1 MVTSNRKT
9 LGCVFGSLLLLW
21 SGCSTPN
28 GTDNL
33 TPVTP
38 QPDSASMKPGLAVR
52 YVSAKVRHV
61 DAIEAISGGT
71 VGRPLP
77 QLNYHSGTGSVLTSI
92 YADFVGA
99 KIRGFINFEQPG
111 HWLMT
116 AESNDGVRV
125 RLNDQVIIEDPDVH
139 ADRFSNTAE
148 LNIAAAGWYK
158 LEITYFER
166 KSTSTLKLYW
176 QRPDS
181 SEFEIVP
188 AAAFGY
194 LP

>member
-1 MVTSNRKT
+1 MVGWNRRT
-9 LGCVFGSLLLLW
+9 LGHALAGILLLCA
-21 SGCSTPN
+21 GCSATV
-28 GTDNL
+28 GGANL

-38 QPDSASMKPGLAVR
+38 QPDSAVMKPGLAVK
-52 YVSAKVRHV
+52 YVSAKVRGV
-61 DAIEAISGGT
+61 DAIEAIGGGT

-77 QLNYHSGTGSVLTSI
+77 QLNYDSGTGPVLTSI

-99 KIRGFINFEQPG
+99 KIKGFINFEQPG
-111 HWLMT
+111 RWLMT

-125 RLNDQVIIEDPDVH
+125 RLNDLVIIEDPDVH
-139 ADRFSNTAE
+139 ADQFSNTAE

-166 KSTSTLKLYW
+166 KNTSTLKLYW
-176 QRPDS
+176 HRPDS

>member
-1 MVTSNRKT
+1 MAGSSRKT
-9 LGCVFGSLLLLW
+9 LGGVFAIILLLCA
-21 SGCSTPN
+21 GCSTPT
-28 GTDNL
+28 GTVNL

-52 YVSAKVRHV
+52 YVSAKVRDV
-61 DAIEAISGGT
+61 DAIEAIGGGT

-77 QLNYHSGTGSVLTSI
+77 QLNYHSGTGFVLTSN

-111 HWLMT
+111 RWLMT

-125 RLNDQVIIEDPDVH
+125 RLNDQVIIEDPGVH
-139 ADRFSNTAE
+139 ADQFSNTAE
-148 LNIAAAGWYK
+148 LNVAAAGWYK
-158 LEITYFER
+158 LEVTYFER